1 MYMIMYIYY
10 IILYRVKYDSLIK
23 ESKFVN
29 PECRCGMIKLKHR
42 EISCLSRTVKIF
54 IFKI

>member
-1 MYMIMYIYY
+1 MIMYIYY